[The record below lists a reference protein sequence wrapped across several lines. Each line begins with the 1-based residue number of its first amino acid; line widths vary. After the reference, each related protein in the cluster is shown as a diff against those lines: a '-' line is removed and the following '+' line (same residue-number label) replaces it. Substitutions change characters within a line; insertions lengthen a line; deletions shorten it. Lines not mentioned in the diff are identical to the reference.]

1 MDDRIIRVNGK
12 DETLAC
18 ATVSELLAGKGVEA
32 QGRGVA
38 VAVNGR
44 VVPRG
49 LWSDTRLA
57 PGDAVEIVR
66 AMKGG

>member
-1 MDDRIIRVNGK
+1 MDDRVIRVNGK
-12 DETLAC
+12 HETLAC
-18 ATVSELLAGKGVEA
+18 GTVAELLAARGVEP

-38 VAVNGR
+38 VAVNGQ

-49 LWSDTRLA
+49 VWSDTMLA

>member
-1 MDDRIIRVNGK
+1 MDDRMIRVNGK
-12 DETLAC
+12 DEALASG
-18 ATVSELLAGKGVEA
+18 TVAELLAGKGLEPQA
-32 QGRGVA
+32 RGVA
-38 VAVNGR
+38 VAVNGQ
-44 VVPRG
+44 VVPRS

>member
-1 MDDRIIRVNGK
+1 MDDARIRVNGK
-12 DETLAC
+12 SETLAC
-18 ATVSELLAGKGVEA
+18 ATVAELLAGKGVEA

-38 VAVNGR
+38 VAVNGQ

-49 LWSDTRLA
+49 LWSDTRLT

>member
-1 MDDRIIRVNGK
+1 MEIRVNGK
-12 DETLAC
+12 SEPLVC
-18 ATVSELLAGKGVEA
+18 ATVADLIAGKGVEP

-44 VVPRG
+44 IVPRAV
-49 LWSDTRLA
+49 WPDTRLA

-66 AMKGG
+66 ALKGG

>member
-1 MDDRIIRVNGK
+1 MDDAMIRVNGK
-12 DETLAC
+12 HETLAC
-18 ATVSELLAGKGVEA
+18 ATVAELLAGRGVEP

-38 VAVNGR
+38 VALNGQ
-44 VVPRG
+44 VVPRVQ
-49 LWSDTRLA
+49 WSDTRLA